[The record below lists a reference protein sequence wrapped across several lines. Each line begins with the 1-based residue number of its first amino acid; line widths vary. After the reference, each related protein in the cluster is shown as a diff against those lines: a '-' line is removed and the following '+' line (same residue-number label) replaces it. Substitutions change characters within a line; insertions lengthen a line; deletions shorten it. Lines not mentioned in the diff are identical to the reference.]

1 MIKDRYSEVLYRVRG
16 AGGKERGEWVG
27 VGGGEQ
33 EDRLS
38 SETPGTFV
46 CFLFLWGFFFF
57 CVCVFSFVLLLLLLL
72 FFIIIIIIFFNPHF
86 SNQVIFTLAYLP
98 ALHDRSL
105 EEGIHFFKTLM

>member
-27 VGGGEQ
+27 VGGREAGGQAELW
-33 EDRLS
+33 DTWHFCLFS
-38 SETPGTFV
+38 FFV
-46 CFLFLWGFFFF
+46 GFFCV